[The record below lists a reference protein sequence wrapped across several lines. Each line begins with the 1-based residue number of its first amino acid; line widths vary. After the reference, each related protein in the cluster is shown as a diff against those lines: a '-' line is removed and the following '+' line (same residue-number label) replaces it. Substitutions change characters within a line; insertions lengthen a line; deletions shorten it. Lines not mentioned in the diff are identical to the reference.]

1 MKWLKM
7 YGLNDR
13 RRVDDE
19 MDFDNDVSPLTRE
32 TLPEAKREPTLNEQV
47 NEIMFRLG
55 KIEAKLEILC
65 KSK

>member
-19 MDFDNDVSPLTRE
+19 MDFDNDVSPLNRE
-32 TLPEAKREPTLNEQV
+32 TMPEVKRELTLNEQV

>member
-19 MDFDNDVSPLTRE
+19 MDFDNEVFPLSSE
-32 TLPEAKREPTLNEQV
+32 TMPEVKRELTLNEQV
-47 NEIMFRLG
+47 NEIMFRTG
-55 KIEAKLEILC
+55 
-65 KSK
+65 

>member
-7 YGLNDR
+7 YGLKDR

-19 MDFDNDVSPLTRE
+19 IDFDNDVSPLNRKTM
-32 TLPEAKREPTLNEQV
+32 PEVKRELTLNEQV